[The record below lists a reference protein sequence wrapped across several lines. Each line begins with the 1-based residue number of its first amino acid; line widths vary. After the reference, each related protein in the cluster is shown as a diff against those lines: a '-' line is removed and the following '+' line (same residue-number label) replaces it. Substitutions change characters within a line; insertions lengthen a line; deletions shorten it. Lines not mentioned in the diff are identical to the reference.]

1 MIKDERSD
9 SVYVTSTHGDKTQI
23 PLSSWQYFDGE
34 EWMDDL
40 ILTMSGT
47 TCKHMLGIMYV
58 HNIQCIYTYNTI
70 YNTLQ

>member
-47 TCKHMLGIMYV
+47 TCKHMLGIMYTIISAYTYIT
-58 HNIQCIYTYNTI
+58 IQYNTI
-70 YNTLQ
+70 Q